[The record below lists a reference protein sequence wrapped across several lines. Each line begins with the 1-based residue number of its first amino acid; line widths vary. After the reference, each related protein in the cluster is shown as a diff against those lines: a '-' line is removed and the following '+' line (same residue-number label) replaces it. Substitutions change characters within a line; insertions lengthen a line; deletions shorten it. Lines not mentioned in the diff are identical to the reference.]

1 MDQLDDEQLKKQIS
15 ISENVKDLANNPG
28 HLFIMGLLKRDADEA
43 LEKLKVE
50 ENIKEVHKLQNII
63 WRHDELASKMYTLI
77 SMGME
82 AMEELQLGGTID
94 E

>member
-1 MDQLDDEQLKKQIS
+1 MDQLDDEQLRKQIA

-28 HLFIMGLLKRDADEA
+28 FEFIMGLLKRDADEA

-50 ENIKEVHKLQNII
+50 KKIEKIVELQNII
-63 WRHDELASKMYTLI
+63 WRYEELASKIYTLI

-82 AMEELQLGGTID
+82 AMQELQLGGTID